1 MKHSALALI
10 AAILLSACSG
20 KNHPARTVSA
30 IPMQA
35 AELVSEARTPMQL
48 TKLHEPLS
56 LPNQLIKIADEKP
69 GKRKPAP
76 TARVNAANQS
86 ALKEP
91 ETYGFIKAVQ
101 IYPFAQGTV
110 YKLYAAP
117 ERISDIALQAGETLT
132 SVAAGDTVR
141 WIVGDTT
148 SGSGTARRTHILVKP
163 SAPAL
168 TTNLVITTNRRIYYL
183 QLESTETTSMAALSW
198 TYPQDELLA
207 IKRTQ
212 DAAELRAPIAG
223 GLNIENLHF
232 GYEIKGDHPAWRPIR
247 VFDDGRQVFIAFPE
261 SIATGEA
268 PPLFVSGPKGE
279 TQLVNYRMRGNYYIV
294 DRLFEAAELRLGT
307 KPQSIVRITRGTRE
321 KSKRREKGS

>member
-10 AAILLSACSG
+10 AAVLLSACSG
-20 KNHPARTVSA
+20 RNHPAQTVSA

-35 AELVSEARTPMQL
+35 AELVSEARTPIPL
-48 TKLHEPLS
+48 TKLAVPMS
-56 LPNQLIKIADEKP
+56 LPSQFTRIAEEKP
-69 GKRKPAP
+69 GMKKPAP
-76 TARVNAANQS
+76 AARVNAANRS
-86 ALKEP
+86 ALQEP
-91 ETYGFIKAVQ
+91 ETHGFIKAVQ
-101 IYPFAQGTV
+101 IYPFVEGTV

-117 ERISDIALQAGETLT
+117 ERVSDIALQAGETLT

-163 SAPAL
+163 SAPGL
-168 TTNLVITTNRRIYYL
+168 TTNLLITTDRRIYYL

-198 TYPQDELLA
+198 NYPQDELLA
-207 IKRTQ
+207 IKRAQ
-212 DAAELRAPIAG
+212 DAAEMRAPIAG

-232 GYEIKGDHPAWRPIR
+232 GYEITGDHPAWRPIR

-268 PPLFVSGPKGE
+268 PPLFVSGPKGQ

-294 DRLFEAAELRLGT
+294 DRLFQAAELRLGT
-307 KPQSIVRITRGTRE
+307 KPQSIVRISRGTTK